1 MQPARCRPRW
11 QGDIESAARIC
22 SGSGP
27 AGRILPLCPER
38 SLATGLNKLLRQRS
52 DVWRSADRTPLARP
66 SVASGSRALDQ
77 QLGGGW
83 PRGAITEILCADNGG
98 PLALLLPALASLSRQ
113 QRWLVLV
120 APPHIPYA
128 PALAAHGVEL
138 QRLLLLRPLDR
149 RERLWALEQ
158 TLRSGA
164 CSAVLAWPERLQG
177 AALRRLQ
184 LAAEHGDSCGF
195 LCRPEAAATEA
206 SVAALR
212 LRFRRCG
219 SGIELDILKRHGGW
233 PVRGVPWR
241 PDHA

>member
-1 MQPARCRPRW
+1 MVT
-11 QGDIESAARIC
+11 D
-22 SGSGP
+22 
-27 AGRILPLCPER
+27 
-38 SLATGLNKLLRQRS
+38 LNKLLRQRT
-52 DVWRSADRTPLARP
+52 DVWRSAERVPAVRP

-77 QLGGGW
+77 HLAGGW
-83 PRGAITEILCADNGG
+83 PRGAITEILCPDNSG

-128 PALAAHGVEL
+128 PALAAHGIDL
-138 QRLLLLRPLDR
+138 ARLLLLRPEGR

-184 LAAEHGDSCGF
+184 LAAEQGDSYGF
-195 LCRPEAAATEA
+195 LFRPETVASEA
-206 SVAALR
+206 SPAALR
-212 LRFRRCG
+212 LLFKRCG
-219 SGIELDILKRHGGW
+219 GGVELDILKRRGGW

-241 PDHA
+241 PVHC